1 MLDINTAK
9 DRIDELKKEIEKNNK
24 LYYEDDSPTISDYDY
39 DMMMNE
45 LISLENKYPNLR
57 TEDSPSVRVGGKVL
71 EKFEQ
76 VVHEKQ
82 MMSLTNAYS
91 LGELRDF
98 DNRIKEYTL
107 TPRYVVEFKIDG
119 LSLLL
124 KYKNGMLISA
134 ATRGDGFVGEDVT
147 ENAKTIKSIPIRLKE
162 NVDINVRGE
171 VFIPK
176 DIFYKLNEIQ
186 IENEER
192 PFANPRNMAA
202 GSLRQLNSKIA
213 AKRQLDIFIF
223 NIESENI
230 GINSHFKALD
240 YVKDLGMKISPEK
253 KLCNNIDE
261 VIAEI
266 EKWSEKRFEL
276 PFEIDGMVVKLDD
289 IDLREEVGNTSK
301 APKWAIAYKFPPER
315 VKTKVKDI
323 IVQVGRT
330 GVITPT
336 AILEPVKI
344 SGSIVSRATL
354 HNEDYIIQ
362 KDIRIGDYAYIQKAG
377 EIIPEVYEVD
387 VQSRTGEEK
396 QFSMPHICPECGAK
410 TVRFEGEASWKCTNI
425 SCPAQ
430 IKRRIIHFVSKGAMD
445 IDGFGEKLV
454 VQFYDEGLI
463 KDISDIYSL
472 KPEVLKMLPRLGE
485 KSVNNLMRSI
495 EESKNTPLEKFIFAL
510 GIKFIGANA
519 GKVLAKNFANIKEI
533 MDTSVE
539 RLTSIDEIGDKMAQS
554 LVEFFEIDENRALI
568 EKLISYG
575 INPQSDINIDT
586 KTAIFSSLKI
596 VATGTLI
603 KFKRDDIQKTVEE
616 NGGKLSSSVSKNTN
630 FVVAGEN
637 AGSKLEKA
645 NSLGVKVI
653 TEEQFEKI
661 LTLKNVQE
669 VLDFIKNV

>member
-57 TEDSPSVRVGGKVL
+57 TEDSPSARVGGKVL

-240 YVKDLGMKISPEK
+240 YVKGLGMKISPEK

-261 VIAEI
+261 VITEI
-266 EKWSEKRFEL
+266 EK
-276 PFEIDGMVVKLDD
+276 G
-289 IDLREEVGNTSK
+289 
-301 APKWAIAYKFPPER
+301 
-315 VKTKVKDI
+315 
-323 IVQVGRT
+323 
-330 GVITPT
+330 
-336 AILEPVKI
+336 
-344 SGSIVSRATL
+344 
-354 HNEDYIIQ
+354 
-362 KDIRIGDYAYIQKAG
+362 
-377 EIIPEVYEVD
+377 
-387 VQSRTGEEK
+387 
-396 QFSMPHICPECGAK
+396 
-410 TVRFEGEASWKCTNI
+410 
-425 SCPAQ
+425 
-430 IKRRIIHFVSKGAMD
+430 
-445 IDGFGEKLV
+445 
-454 VQFYDEGLI
+454 
-463 KDISDIYSL
+463 
-472 KPEVLKMLPRLGE
+472 
-485 KSVNNLMRSI
+485 
-495 EESKNTPLEKFIFAL
+495 
-510 GIKFIGANA
+510 
-519 GKVLAKNFANIKEI
+519 
-533 MDTSVE
+533 
-539 RLTSIDEIGDKMAQS
+539 
-554 LVEFFEIDENRALI
+554 
-568 EKLISYG
+568 
-575 INPQSDINIDT
+575 
-586 KTAIFSSLKI
+586 
-596 VATGTLI
+596 
-603 KFKRDDIQKTVEE
+603 
-616 NGGKLSSSVSKNTN
+616 
-630 FVVAGEN
+630 
-637 AGSKLEKA
+637 
-645 NSLGVKVI
+645 
-653 TEEQFEKI
+653 
-661 LTLKNVQE
+661 
-669 VLDFIKNV
+669 